1 VVYTKQ
7 IYAVVGIN
15 TVTGLPIEK
24 WAAGLYNFYFTN
36 SDGEKIVTR
45 AAKQ

>member
-7 IYAVVGIN
+7 INVVIGIN
-15 TVTGLPIEK
+15 TVTDLPIEK

-36 SDGEKIVTR
+36 SDGEKISKRVE
-45 AAKQ
+45 KQ